1 MDHTLVAVRHLMLSG
16 EMTGCHR
23 PDLGPIRTI
32 EDVAPVQRSR
42 DIAWLMVHLR
52 KRNWRELRTNV
63 LRTRPEHVDVLAG
76 FAQKKLE
83 TLWKRH

>member
-1 MDHTLVAVRHLMLSG
+1 MLSG
-16 EMTGCHR
+16 EMTRRHG
-23 PDLGPIRTI
+23 PDLGPVRTI

-52 KRNWRELRTNV
+52 KGNWRELRTNV
-63 LRTRPEHVDVLAG
+63 LRTRPEHENVLAG
-76 FAQKKLE
+76 FAPKKLE